1 MTQALVRAALETALD
16 AWADAQSPAIP
27 VAWENVTFTPPTT
40 RHIRAFILPAE
51 TQSLDLLGKHR
62 GFRGIFQVSLCM
74 PIGTGMKATETLV
87 NALDVLFARASYFTA
102 GGVRTQI
109 VTPMSAS
116 TPLQSDGF
124 IITPVSCQY
133 LAHVVLS

>member
-16 AWADAQSPAIP
+16 TWADAQSIP
-27 VAWENVTFTPPTT
+27 VAWENVDFDPPASIY
-40 RHIRAFILPAE
+40 IRANILPAQ

-62 GFRGIFQVSLCM
+62 GYRGIFQVTLCM
-74 PIGTGMKATETLV
+74 PRGVGPGASDALVADLDET
-87 NALDVLFARASYFTA
+87 FPRAAVFTA

-116 TPLQSDGF
+116 TPIPDDDALLV
-124 IITPVSCQY
+124 PVSCQY
-133 LAHVVLS
+133 LAHVVLA